1 MRLLIDGYN
10 LMHAAGRMNRR
21 FGPDGLRR
29 ARLRFLNELAMT
41 LGVQRASSTTIVFD
55 ASSLPLNQAP
65 ESTFKGMTV
74 IYAIDDE
81 DADTRIERLIARDS
95 APRSLTVVSSDRRL
109 RRAAQRRR
117 ATSRSS
123 DDFLD
128 FLESLRSTRRV
139 PKKLESG
146 ANDLDRAR
154 LERLSPEEVDAWVL
168 EFEEPIASLDQA
180 TGDSA
185 PSLDWWSDLDLDQ
198 VAQEVEREFRQHLR
212 VIPRKSRR

>member
-1 MRLLIDGYN
+1 MRWLIDGYN
-10 LMHAAGRMNRR
+10 LMHAAGRMDRR

-29 ARLRFLNELAMT
+29 ARQRFLNELAIT
-41 LGVQRASSTTIVFD
+41 LGERQASSTTIVFD
-55 ASSLPLNQAP
+55 ASTLPLNQAP

-95 APRSLTVVSSDRRL
+95 APRSLTVVSSDRRI
-109 RRAAQRRR
+109 RRAAERRR

-128 FLESLRSTRRV
+128 FLDQLRSRRRV
-139 PKKLESG
+139 PKPLES
-146 ANDLDRAR
+146 APDDLERAR
-154 LERLSPEEVDAWVL
+154 PDRPTPEEVDAWVL

-180 TGDSA
+180 RQDAA
-185 PSLDWWSDLDLDQ
+185 PSLDWWSDLDLDE
-198 VAQEVEREFRQHLR
+198 VAREVEREFRQHLR
-212 VIPRKSRR
+212 VMPRNPRR